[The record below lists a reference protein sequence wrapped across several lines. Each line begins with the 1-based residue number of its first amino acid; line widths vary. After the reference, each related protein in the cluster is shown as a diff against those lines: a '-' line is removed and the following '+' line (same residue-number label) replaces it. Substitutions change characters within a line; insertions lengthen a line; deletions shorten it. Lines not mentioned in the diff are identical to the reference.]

1 MAICVILSLTAI
13 ILTKEDR
20 SVKTGVNGTAESI
33 ETVEEVG
40 EALNAF
46 APRLSAN
53 GVVYQEIEMP
63 SIAGMAYETESEN
76 LPQNRFKSATITIE
90 ATYYYDGYYRWERMT
105 CYFTEDI
112 SYYVIESIIEVRD
125 SKDMIGEE
133 GFGNIKSW
141 STGESMLLDYKTE
154 IYIDKDVSLMKISKF
169 EMEQAKWQSISF
181 KNSEPYKSVENN
193 EKTCVAPKGLQLNQ
207 WYYLNDLESYSYSF
221 SPIMVKKYV
230 EDAVTMI
237 AVNANKFE
245 LDNHLDF
252 GNLDK
257 MIEGKVYTYDESY
270 GDYSYGNDGERIFRS
285 ADINLREEKCP
296 MINYRYRINNEYGLD
311 SDSKITCILEN
322 INATTIKKLENP
334 NIGEIDEKALGEE
347 E

>member
-13 ILTKEDR
+13 ILTKDDQGVE
-20 SVKTGVNGTAESI
+20 TGVKGMAESI

-63 SIAGMAYETESEN
+63 SFAGMAYETESEN

-90 ATYYYDGYYRWERMT
+90 ATYCYDIYYRWERMT
-105 CYFTEDI
+105 CYITEDI
-112 SYYVIESIIEVRD
+112 SYYVIESIIEEHNSTD
-125 SKDMIGEE
+125 IIGEE
-133 GFGNIKSW
+133 SFGNIKSW

-169 EMEQAKWQSISF
+169 VMEQAKWQGRSF
-181 KNSEPYKSVENN
+181 KNSEPSQFVRNE

-207 WYYLNDLESYSYSF
+207 WYYLKDVESYSYSF

-237 AVNANKFE
+237 TANANKFE

-257 MIEGKVYTYDESY
+257 MIEEKVYTYDESY
-270 GDYSYGNDGERIFRS
+270 GDYSYGNGGEQIIRS

-296 MINYRYRINNEYGLD
+296 MINYRHRVKNEYGLD

-334 NIGEIDEKALGEE
+334 NIGEIDKKALGEE